1 MKPDD
6 TTSFGGNIRKNE
18 KRKLIMLATTSSS
31 IHVNTWLNEFESGGR
46 EILNYSSFVFGI
58 ILIFNILLNKN
69 YFKNI
74 YF

>member
-1 MKPDD
+1 
-6 TTSFGGNIRKNE
+6 
-18 KRKLIMLATTSSS
+18 MLATTSSS